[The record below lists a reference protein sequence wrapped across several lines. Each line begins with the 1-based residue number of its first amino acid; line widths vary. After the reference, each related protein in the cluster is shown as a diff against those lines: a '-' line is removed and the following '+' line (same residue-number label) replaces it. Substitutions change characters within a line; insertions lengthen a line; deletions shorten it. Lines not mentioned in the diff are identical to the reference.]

1 MQSISSEETE
11 VISLLMKNKESTPIY
26 MQMQKAEKK
35 NLKVKE
41 NLKIWWRV
49 ENVLHI
55 GSCAIIVAEFTN
67 K

>member
-41 NLKIWWRV
+41 NLKI
-49 ENVLHI
+49 
-55 GSCAIIVAEFTN
+55 
-67 K
+67 